1 MKSVYPNLCK
11 KLDDADIS
19 ISRLARELNISES
32 ETYDKLGGVT
42 PWLLSDAI
50 IICQLLHTSDINF
63 LFLQLV

>member
-1 MKSVYPNLCK
+1 MESVYPNLCK
-11 KLDDADIS
+11 KLENADIS

-32 ETYDKLGGVT
+32 ETHDKMCGIT
-42 PWLLSDAI
+42 PWLLSDAV